1 MESES
6 FEADSLDGGTFD
18 GSSPQDLT
26 DAIGQLHGLECAVR
40 RRMLNLIVAYDRRE
54 DWKADGATS
63 MVDWASTQLRLPRAQ
78 AVQLLEVAHALEGLP
93 AIAIAFEEGRLSWGQ
108 IVPLV
113 RIATPET
120 DEGLAE
126 RAQGIDATQLE
137 AAARRLRRV
146 PRRKVEDAHDRR
158 FVSWQW
164 SLDHTWLRLQGR
176 LPADQGAVVV
186 SALER
191 IADRV
196 PHHSGDRFNSREERQ
211 ADALAEMASSSTAAD
226 SDPDRATVVV
236 HVDAGSLATNAGPN
250 PEIQD
255 GPNLHFDVA
264 RRLACDCRLQV
275 VAHDAN
281 GAPLGVGRTTRSVPH
296 WLLRQLKHRDQAC
309 RFPGCSRQRFV
320 HAHHI
325 VHWAKGGPTD
335 LDNLLV
341 LCTYHHRL
349 VHEKGWKVRGHPSH
363 AVTFLRPDGSVL
375 ATGPPPLRHEIRQ
388 RMIPDLAPSGA
399 T

>member
-1 MESES
+1 MGDWVSR
-6 FEADSLDGGTFD
+6 
-18 GSSPQDLT
+18 
-26 DAIGQLHGLECAVR
+26 QLG
-40 RRMLNLIVAYDRRE
+40 
-54 DWKADGATS
+54 
-63 MVDWASTQLRLPRAQ
+63 LPRSQ
-78 AVQLLEVAHALEGLP
+78 ARRLLEVAHALETLP
-93 AIAIAFEEGRLSWGQ
+93 SIATAFEKGLLSWGQ

-113 RIATPET
+113 QIATPET

-126 RAQGIDATQLE
+126 RAQGMDATQLE

-146 PRRKVEDAHDRR
+146 PRRQVDEVHDRR
-158 FVSWQW
+158 FVDWQW
-164 SLDHTWLRLQGR
+164 NHDGTWLRLRGR

-186 SALER
+186 TALER
-191 IADRV
+191 VADGV
-196 PHHSGDRFNSREERQ
+196 PRESGDRRVGRDQRQ
-211 ADALAEMASSSTAAD
+211 ADALVLLASADLAAD
-226 SDPDRATVVV
+226 PDPDRATVVV
-236 HVDAGSLATNAGPN
+236 HVEAESLASDAGPA

-255 GPNLHFDVA
+255 GPNLDPEVA

-275 VAHDAN
+275 VAHDSE

-296 WLLRQLKHRDQAC
+296 WLLRQLKHRDQSC
-309 RFPGCSRQRFV
+309 RFPGCSRKRFV

-335 LDNLLV
+335 LDNLMV

-349 VHEKGWKVRGHPSH
+349 VHEKGWKVRGHPGHEIS
-363 AVTFLRPDGSVL
+363 FLRPDGSVL

-388 RMIPDLAPSGA
+388 RMIPFSPPHGI

>member
-1 MESES
+1 
-6 FEADSLDGGTFD
+6 L
-18 GSSPQDLT
+18 
-26 DAIGQLHGLECAVR
+26 
-40 RRMLNLIVAYDRRE
+40 
-54 DWKADGATS
+54 
-63 MVDWASTQLRLPRAQ
+63 
-78 AVQLLEVAHALEGLP
+78 
-93 AIAIAFEEGRLSWGQ
+93 
-108 IVPLV
+108 
-113 RIATPET
+113 
-120 DEGLAE
+120 
-126 RAQGIDATQLE
+126 
-137 AAARRLRRV
+137 
-146 PRRKVEDAHDRR
+146 
-158 FVSWQW
+158 
-164 SLDHTWLRLQGR
+164 
-176 LPADQGAVVV
+176 
-186 SALER
+186 
-191 IADRV
+191 
-196 PHHSGDRFNSREERQ
+196 RQ
-211 ADALAEMASSSTAAD
+211 ADTLAEMASSSTAAD

>member
-1 MESES
+1 METES
-6 FEADSLDGGTFD
+6 FEADPHDGGTFD

-40 RRMLNLIVAYDRRE
+40 RRLLSLIVGYDRRE

-63 MVDWASTQLRLPRAQ
+63 MLDWVSRQLRLPRTQ
-78 AVQLLEVAHALEGLP
+78 ARQLLEVAHALETLP
-93 AIAIAFEEGRLSWGQ
+93 AIATAFEEGRLSWGQ

-113 RIATPET
+113 RIATPES

-137 AAARRLRRV
+137 AAARRMRRV
-146 PRRKVEDAHDRR
+146 PREQVDDAHDRR
-158 FVSWQW
+158 FLSWGW
-164 SLDHTWLRLQGR
+164 SLDQSSLRLQGR
-176 LPADQGAVVV
+176 LPADQGAAVVT
-186 SALER
+186 ALER
-191 IADRV
+191 IADQV
-196 PHHSGDRFNSREERQ
+196 PHHTGDRFNSREERR
-211 ADALAEMASSSTAAD
+211 ADALAEMASSSLAAD

-236 HVDAGSLATNAGPN
+236 HADAESLASDKGPN

-296 WLLRQLKHRDQAC
+296 WLLRQLKHRDQTC

-349 VHEKGWKVRGHPSH
+349 VHEQGWKVRGHPSH
-363 AVTFLRPDGSVL
+363 AVTFLRRTAPYWRRGPHRF
-375 ATGPPPLRHEIRQ
+375 ATR
-388 RMIPDLAPSGA
+388 SGNG
-399 T
+399 